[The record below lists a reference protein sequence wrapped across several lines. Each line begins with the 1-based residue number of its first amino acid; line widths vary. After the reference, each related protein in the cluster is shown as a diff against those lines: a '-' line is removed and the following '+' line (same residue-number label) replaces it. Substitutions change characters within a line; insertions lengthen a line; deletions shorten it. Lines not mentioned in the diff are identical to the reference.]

1 MLDISVD
8 VEVGLAPPLR
18 DLPRPTELV
27 EHPPEVVEVVEE
39 GRARLANQPKC
50 AGRLEGC
57 TDLERR
63 SEGEPEVVALHR
75 SLVTASLGEIEV
87 DTYGSALELVSEVAV
102 GRAELP
108 EGGSELLE
116 NVMAE
121 GLGMEHTHPHA
132 ATRSPGKAP
141 RITCVSG

>member
-75 SLVTASLGEIEV
+75 SLVTASLGEI
-87 DTYGSALELVSEVAV
+87 AV
-102 GRAELP
+102 GRTQRP
-108 EGGSELLE
+108 EHRRELLE
-116 NVMAE
+116 NLMAE